1 MDKEVALEL
10 LQRFLEK
17 RGVELGCIK
26 QLAGLVATG
35 KLKGFLRVQIRCLRR
50 RSGEILE
57 TCYGI
62 WLLMTIR

>member
-35 KLKGFLRVQIRCLRR
+35 KLKGFFKTPDSLFEEKEWRD
-50 RSGEILE
+50 LE